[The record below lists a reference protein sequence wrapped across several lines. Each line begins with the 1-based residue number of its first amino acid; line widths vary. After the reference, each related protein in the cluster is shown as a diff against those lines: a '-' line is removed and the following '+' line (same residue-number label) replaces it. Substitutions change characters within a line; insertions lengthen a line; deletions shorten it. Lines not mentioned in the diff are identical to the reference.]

1 MPKRIVERG
10 KIRGH
15 EAFREKLDVKLRKT
29 LELIHCGLDHIL
41 KRTTEV
47 TGYSGWVRLG
57 SKGRL
62 LSRSMRKN

>member
-29 LELIHCGLDHIL
+29 LELIL
-41 KRTTEV
+41 KRTTE
-47 TGYSGWVRLG
+47 WLFRLRVNRRA
-57 SKGRL
+57 S
-62 LSRSMRKN
+62 SCDYVNMDI